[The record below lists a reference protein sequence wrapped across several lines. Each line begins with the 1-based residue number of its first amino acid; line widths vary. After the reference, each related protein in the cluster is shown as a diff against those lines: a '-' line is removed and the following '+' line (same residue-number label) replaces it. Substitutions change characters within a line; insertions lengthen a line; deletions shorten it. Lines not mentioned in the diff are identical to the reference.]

1 MRGSKTMTI
10 DNPGLHKRRSRRH
23 SGHSRK
29 KRSLFYNIFK
39 WAKKNPTKIIAILFG
54 IVLIYITILFIQYA
68 NKNKRRNAT
77 TLKLEVKQYS
87 NRYNELVAF
96 E

>member
-1 MRGSKTMTI
+1 MTASKTMTT
-10 DNPGLHKRRSRRH
+10 DNPGLHNRRSRRH
-23 SGHSRK
+23 SGHKRK

-54 IVLIYITILFIQYA
+54 MILIYVTILFVQYA
-68 NKNKRRNAT
+68 NKHKRRSAT
-77 TLKLEVKQYS
+77 TWKMEVKQHS
-87 NRYNELVAF
+87 KRHNDFVAF